1 MKCTDLSKADS
12 FHNVFVCQRQNL
24 ISTHCI
30 PHLSAKVHK
39 GAVNSDLTLCLSVC
53 VCVSVICVNAEAALY
68 KRQSQK
74 THICRKLIQSS
85 VCKTVS
91 SVTYM

>member
-12 FHNVFVCQRQNL
+12 FHNVFVCQRQDL

-39 GAVNSDLTLCLSVC
+39 GAVNSVLTLCVC
-53 VCVSVICVNAEAALY
+53 VCVSV
-68 KRQSQK
+68 
-74 THICRKLIQSS
+74 
-85 VCKTVS
+85 
-91 SVTYM
+91 